1 MPHVSA
7 SLTARSTDLSL
18 LHPVVRKAVEAVLAD
33 LQKAKIPLFVFEA
46 FRSPERQAYLYAQG
60 RTRPGGIVTYAKPWQ
75 SYHQY
80 GLAVDLVF
88 GGPGAWTW
96 DEPRRGMWRQMHEIG
111 AKHGLMRLDFET
123 PHLQLAGTSSGA
135 LQAGAYPT
143 GGDRSWVDNLNA
155 AISGW
160 RRSPPAPPKATLAAR
175 VARRASSGRALLA
188 ARLDPSPADN
198 IAALAR
204 ASTIA
209 RYRWRDRGRAPAG
222 YTIGM
227 ALTWARI
234 YAQFTLGDRFATAMA
249 RKVGDEAKDA
259 LAWYRDKFDFAAD
272 WNGAAGVTTLRLL
285 FVLLFGLGMR
295 ESSGRYCEGR
305 DRSASNTTAETAE
318 AGLFQTSYN
327 ARSSDPLLPKLFER
341 YKADPRGLRDF
352 FSEDVT
358 CRPRDWENYGQGA
371 GAEFQDLSK
380 KCPAFAVELAALGVR
395 SNRRHWGPLNR
406 KEAEVRAACNDLL
419 LEIQSIVDLDPQAY
433 AGLQ

>member
-1 MPHVSA
+1 MRHVSA
-7 SLTARSTDLSL
+7 SLTTRNTDLSL

-60 RTRPGGIVTYAKPWQ
+60 RTRPGSIVTYAKPWQ

-96 DEPRRGMWRQMHEIG
+96 DEPRRGMWRQMHEMG
-111 AKHGLMRLDFET
+111 ARHGLMRLDFET
-123 PHLQLAGTSSGA
+123 PHLQLAGTSSSA
-135 LQAGAYPT
+135 LQAGAYPV

-160 RRSPPAPPKATLAAR
+160 RLSPPAPPKASLAAR
-175 VARRASSGRALLA
+175 AVRRAVSGRPLLA
-188 ARLDPSPADN
+188 ARLDSSPADD

-204 ASTIA
+204 ASSIA
-209 RYRWRDRGRAPAG
+209 RYRWRDRGQAPVG
-222 YTIGM
+222 FTIGM

-234 YAQFTLGDRFATAMA
+234 YAQFTFGSRFAITMA
-249 RKVGDEAKDA
+249 RKVEDESKDA
-259 LAWYRDKFDFAAD
+259 LAWYRDKFDFAAGWD
-272 WNGAAGVTTLRLL
+272 GSAGAQTLRLL

-305 DRSASNTTAETAE
+305 DRHASNTTAETAE
-318 AGLFQTSYN
+318 AGLFQSSYN
-327 ARSSDPLLPKLFER
+327 ARSSDPLLPKLFDK
-341 YKADPRGLRDF
+341 YKTDPYGLRDF
-352 FSEDVT
+352 FSGGVA
-358 CRPRDWENYGQGA
+358 CRPRDWENYGRGA

-380 KCPAFAVELAALGVR
+380 KCPAFAAEFAALGLR
-395 SNRRHWGPLNR
+395 SNRKHWGPLNR
-406 KEAEVRAACNDLL
+406 KEAEVRSACNDLL
-419 LEIQSIVDLDPQAY
+419 FEIQSIVDLNPEAY
-433 AGLQ
+433 SELR